1 MADQNAVREE
11 EEIIFRSPF
20 PAVLVPENISLP
32 EFVLRTDW
40 KENEKFSNNVA
51 LVEASTGKEYTYD
64 QVFSLTKKVA
74 GGLVQTV
81 GVLKGDVVLVVLP
94 NMAEYP
100 IIVLGIM
107 LAGAVFSGSNPAAHV
122 TEIEKQV
129 RDSGAK
135 FLVTVSSVFYQ
146 LCNLEFM
153 ASITVIMAD
162 DHSKVEGKSVPLAT
176 LFETDDS
183 VIELPVVGQNDL
195 CALPYSSGTTGASKG
210 VMLTHRNLIANLCST
225 LFDVDE
231 SLLGKFTTLGLM
243 PFFHIYGITGICCA
257 TLRNKGKV
265 VVMSRF
271 DLRLFMDVLINCGVN
286 FAPIVPP
293 IMLALVKNPIV
304 EEYDL
309 SRLQLK
315 AIMTAAAP
323 LAPDLQRAFHEKFP
337 GVEVQEAYGLTEHSC
352 ITLTHCSP
360 DNNIR
365 GIAKKKSVG
374 FILPNLEV
382 KFVDPETGKSLPRN
396 CQGELCVRS
405 QCVMQG
411 YYQKPR
417 ETETTVDSQG
427 WLHTGD
433 VGFIDDDGDVF
444 IVDRIKELIKYKGFQ
459 VAPAELE
466 AILLSHPSV
475 DDAAVVP
482 LADEEAGEI
491 PAACVVKK
499 AGGTES
505 EDDMLKFVASQVAS
519 YKKVR
524 VLHFVP
530 SIPKSSSGKILR
542 RLVRDN
548 LLNLT
553 KAASN

>member
-1 MADQNAVREE
+1 MAGQNAVGEE

-20 PAVLVPENISLP
+20 PAVPVPDNISLP
-32 EFVLRTDW
+32 QFVLRTDW
-40 KENEKFSNNVA
+40 KGNEKFSNNVA

-64 QVFSLTKKVA
+64 QVYSLTKRFAA
-74 GGLVQTV
+74 GLIQKG

-100 IIVLGIM
+100 IIALGIM

-129 RDSGAK
+129 RDSGAR
-135 FLVTVSSVFYQ
+135 FIVTVSSIYDK

-153 ASITVIMAD
+153 ASMTLIITD
-162 DHSKVEGKSVPLAT
+162 DQNKLEGKIVLPLKA
-176 LFETDDS
+176 LFETDET
-183 VIELPVVGQNDL
+183 VIELPVVGQDDL

-231 SLLGKFTTLGLM
+231 SLLGHFTTLGLM

-304 EEYDL
+304 QEYDL

-315 AIMTAAAP
+315 AVMTAAAP

-337 GVEVQEAYGLTEHSC
+337 GVEVQEVC
-352 ITLTHCSP
+352 I
-360 DNNIR
+360 
-365 GIAKKKSVG
+365 
-374 FILPNLEV
+374 F
-382 KFVDPETGKSLPRN
+382 
-396 CQGELCVRS
+396 
-405 QCVMQG
+405 
-411 YYQKPR
+411 
-417 ETETTVDSQG
+417 
-427 WLHTGD
+427 LH
-433 VGFIDDDGDVF
+433 
-444 IVDRIKELIKYKGFQ
+444 
-459 VAPAELE
+459 
-466 AILLSHPSV
+466 
-475 DDAAVVP
+475 
-482 LADEEAGEI
+482 
-491 PAACVVKK
+491 
-499 AGGTES
+499 
-505 EDDMLKFVASQVAS
+505 
-519 YKKVR
+519 
-524 VLHFVP
+524 
-530 SIPKSSSGKILR
+530 
-542 RLVRDN
+542 LV
-548 LLNLT
+548 
-553 KAASN
+553 